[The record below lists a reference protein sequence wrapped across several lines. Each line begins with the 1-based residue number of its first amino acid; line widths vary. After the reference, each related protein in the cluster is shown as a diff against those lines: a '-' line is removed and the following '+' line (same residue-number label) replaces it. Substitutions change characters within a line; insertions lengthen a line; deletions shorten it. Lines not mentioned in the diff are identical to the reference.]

1 MSFRLFIYYCAAWGA
16 AAALAGWVLGLPFP
30 GSSVAG
36 AGIKALCLGAFLGL
50 GLTCVEAVGG
60 SGTLLRTGELVPRAL
75 AALAVG
81 AAGGWAGGTLA
92 QFLFTLYYRP
102 VFFVLCWGLTGLLIG
117 AAPAAFD
124 VISALVDRR
133 GGGGAGRKARNGLL
147 GGATGG
153 LLGGVMALALK
164 AVGSQ
169 VFAGRDADKLWTP
182 TAAGAVAL
190 GACIGLAVGLA
201 QVILKEA
208 WLRVESGFRPGRQLI
223 LSRQEFTI
231 GRAESCDLGL
241 FGDPGVERV
250 HARIL
255 RKGDG
260 FVLADAD
267 TAKGTFVNDERI
279 DGETPLSS
287 GDHIRIG
294 SNVLS
299 FGERQRRQAGGW
311 LSSAPTR
318 SPANR

>member
-36 AGIKALCLGAFLGL
+36 AGVKALCLGALLGL
-50 GLTCVEAVGG
+50 VLTCVEAVGG
-60 SGTLLRTGELVPRAL
+60 SGTLRRTWELVPRVI

-81 AAGGWAGGTLA
+81 AAGGWTGGTLA
-92 QFLFTLYYRP
+92 QFLFTLYNRP
-102 VFFVLCWGLTGLLIG
+102 AFFVLCWALTGLLIG

-124 VISALVDRR
+124 VISALFDRR
-133 GGGGAGRKARNGLL
+133 GGRGAGRKARNGLL

-153 LLGGVMALALK
+153 LLGGAMALALK

-190 GACIGLAVGLA
+190 GASIGLAVGLA

-255 RKGDG
+255 RKGGG

-267 TAKGTFVNDERI
+267 TTGGTFVNDERI

-294 SNVLS
+294 ANVLS
-299 FGERQRRQAGGW
+299 FGERQRRQAGGR
-311 LSSAPTR
+311 LSPAPTR
-318 SPANR
+318 SAANR